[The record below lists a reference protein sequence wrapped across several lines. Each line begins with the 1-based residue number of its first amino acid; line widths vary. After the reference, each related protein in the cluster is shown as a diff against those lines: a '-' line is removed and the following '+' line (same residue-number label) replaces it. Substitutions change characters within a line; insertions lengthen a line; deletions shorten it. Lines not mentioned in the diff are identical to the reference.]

1 MTNMIA
7 DEAVAKSSV
16 LSVFDFDGTLTHHD
30 SFIPFL
36 RFAFGKRYFAGRLV
50 RMALPTLHC
59 VRRKLTRDELKEVLI
74 RTFLTGVDEHWLR
87 QQAELFCEKYW
98 DKLMRP
104 QGVLAVAAEVNSG
117 AEVTICS
124 ASPAL
129 VLQPWADKL
138 GIKLIGTQLEV
149 KNGKLTGRI
158 TGHNCRC
165 AQAITSCWLPR
176 RIRTG
181 GISTRHARAAIR
193 PSSRKINRVA
203 TSPYPVYEEC
213 RPGQRSAAGQYASGF
228 PFPREQQARHNPRRQ
243 HAQHH

>member
-87 QQAELFCEKYW
+87 QQAELF
-98 DKLMRP
+98 
-104 QGVLAVAAEVNSG
+104 GIAGAGIAA
-117 AEVTICS
+117 
-124 ASPAL
+124 
-129 VLQPWADKL
+129 L
-138 GIKLIGTQLEV
+138 G
-149 KNGKLTGRI
+149 
-158 TGHNCRC
+158 
-165 AQAITSCWLPR
+165 
-176 RIRTG
+176 
-181 GISTRHARAAIR
+181 
-193 PSSRKINRVA
+193 
-203 TSPYPVYEEC
+203 
-213 RPGQRSAAGQYASGF
+213 
-228 PFPREQQARHNPRRQ
+228 
-243 HAQHH
+243 